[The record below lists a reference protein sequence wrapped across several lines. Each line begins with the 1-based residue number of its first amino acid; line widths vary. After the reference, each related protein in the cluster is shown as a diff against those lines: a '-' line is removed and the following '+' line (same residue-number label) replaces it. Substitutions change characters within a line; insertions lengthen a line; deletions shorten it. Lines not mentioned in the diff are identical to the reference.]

1 MSDTPSIR
9 KNFAY
14 STIYQIISVLMPFIT
29 TPYLSRVLGSDMIG
43 IQSYTESVQT
53 YFLLL
58 AGLGTSVYGTREIAQ
73 HRNDIRERSRL
84 FWEIELLSIFTSTA
98 SLVAWVFLIMASSKY
113 QIYYIAM
120 VPYLL
125 ASMLDISWFYRGME
139 KFQLPVTQNIVFLFL
154 QLIAI
159 LLFVKTKTD
168 LLIYIIILSGTKLF
182 TSISLWRYLRQYTIR
197 IDFRNLR
204 FRHHLN
210 QTLCYFIPTIA
221 TSIYTILDR
230 TLLGL
235 LTADNAQN
243 GYYFQAEKI
252 INVAKSLSATAINSV
267 VGVRIS
273 YLFAEKKLDEVRQ
286 RIHHSMN
293 YILFAGIGSACG
305 IITIAHGFVPLFF
318 GDDFVN
324 VEYLLYIMCPLI
336 LITGISNCLGSHY
349 YTPSGK
355 RAQSTKY
362 LIVGSVVNL
371 ILNLIFIP
379 AFHAFGAATASVL
392 AELVISILYIANCDG
407 YLTVRLLIQN
417 GWKKMLA
424 GVIATASVCPI
435 GYQVQCTDR
444 LLLLGLQIILDIA
457 LYLSVL
463 FILKDKWTV
472 SYTKKFI
479 QKMRRNE
486 ND

>member
-14 STIYQIISVLMPFIT
+14 STIYQIISVMMPFIT

-53 YFLLL
+53 YFLLF

-98 SLVAWVFLIMASSKY
+98 SLAAWVFLITVTSKY

-120 VPYLL
+120 IPHLL
-125 ASMLDISWFYRGME
+125 ASMLDISWFYRGLE
-139 KFQLPVTQNIVFLFL
+139 KFQLPVTRNIVFLFL
-154 QLIAI
+154 ELIVI

-168 LLIYIIILSGTKLF
+168 FLVYIIILSSVKLF
-182 TSISLWRYLRQYTIR
+182 TSISLWGYLRQYTIQV
-197 IDFRNLR
+197 DFRTLKI
-204 FRHHLN
+204 RHHLK

-252 INVAKSLSATAINSV
+252 INVAKSVSSTAINSV

-273 YLFAEKKLDEVRQ
+273 YLLAEKKLDEVRQ
-286 RIHHSMN
+286 RIHHSVN

-305 IITIAHGFVPLFF
+305 IITIAHSFVPLFF

-324 VEYLLYIMCPLI
+324 VEYLLYILCPLI

-349 YTPSGK
+349 YTPTGK
-355 RAQSTKY
+355 RVQSTKY
-362 LIVGSVVNL
+362 LIAGSAVNL
-371 ILNLIFIP
+371 MLNLIFIP

-392 AELVISILYIANCDG
+392 AELVISILYIANSDG
-407 YLTVRLLIQN
+407 YLTRRQLIQS

-424 GVIATASVCPI
+424 GIVTTAFVCPI
-435 GYQVQCTDR
+435 GYQVQWTNR
-444 LLLLGLQIILDIA
+444 LSLLGLQIILYVVV
-457 LYLSVL
+457 YLSVL
-463 FILKDKWTV
+463 FVLKDKWTI
-472 SYTKKFI
+472 SYTQKFI